1 MLEAIQRPFAVYFN
15 KQTMRVR
22 IRVGVSKD
30 GNAVGSDVDGRW
42 RAVCLLVL
50 AAVAN
55 SSLLPVSG
63 LRKPAGIVVQITIP
77 TVTISTIYRLA
88 RIRQFP

>member
-55 SSLLPVSG
+55 SSLSAACVRASETSWHSG
-63 LRKPAGIVVQITIP
+63 
-77 TVTISTIYRLA
+77 TVTISTIYSLA
-88 RIRQFP
+88 TIRQFP

>member
-55 SSLLPVSG
+55 SSLSATCVRASETSWHSRTDYHSDSHYFDYL
-63 LRKPAGIVVQITIP
+63 
-77 TVTISTIYRLA
+77 
-88 RIRQFP
+88 

>member
-1 MLEAIQRPFAVYFN
+1 MLEAIQSLFAVYFN
-15 KQTMRVR
+15 KQTMRVT

-30 GNAVGSDVDGRW
+30 GNAVGSNVDDRR

-55 SSLLPVSG
+55 SSLSAACVRASETSWYS
-63 LRKPAGIVVQITIP
+63 R
-77 TVTISTIYRLA
+77 TVYHSDSHYFDYL
-88 RIRQFP
+88 